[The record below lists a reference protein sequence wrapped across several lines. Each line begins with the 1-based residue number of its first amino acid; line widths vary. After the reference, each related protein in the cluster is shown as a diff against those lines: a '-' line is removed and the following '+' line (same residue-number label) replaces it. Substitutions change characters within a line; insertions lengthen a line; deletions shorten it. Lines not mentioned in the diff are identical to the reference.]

1 MEMMGEKGTDCGGE
15 MKIKKERI
23 GNDGERRKQNVE
35 EKGKQKE
42 GEKWK

>member
-1 MEMMGEKGTDCGGE
+1 MKTTRKKMTDCGGE
-15 MKIKKERI
+15 RKIKKERI
-23 GNDGERRKQNVE
+23 GNDGERREQNVE